1 MNEMQRAR
9 ALAASVVALKTSA
22 TDQQA
27 LTASALYPTY
37 EDLVARQHVAE
48 YAGYRFQ
55 FGGGLWK
62 TLQPGYTFDGVYAPG
77 TGTESLYARIDESHA
92 GTLEDPIPYE
102 GNMEL
107 FSGKYYSQGGVVYR
121 CTRDSGQPLYHKLSE
136 LVGLYVEVAA

>member
-1 MNEMQRAR
+1 MNEMQQAK
-9 ALAASVVALKTSA
+9 ALAAAIVAMKTSA

-27 LTASALYPTY
+27 LAASALYPTY
-37 EDLVARQHVAE
+37 EDLVARQYAAE
-48 YAGYRFQ
+48 NAGYRFQ
-55 FGGGLWK
+55 YEGGLWK
-62 TLQPGYTFDGVYAPG
+62 TLQAGYTFNGVYAPG
-77 TGTESLYARIDESHA
+77 QGTESVYTRIDESHA

-107 FSGKYYSQGGVVYR
+107 FSGKYYTQDGVVYR

>member
-1 MNEMQRAR
+1 MNEMQQAKQ
-9 ALAASVVALKTSA
+9 LAAAIVAMKTSA

-27 LTASALYPTY
+27 LAALALYPTY
-37 EDLVARQHVAE
+37 EDLVARQYVAE
-48 YAGYRFQ
+48 NTGYRFQ

-107 FSGKYYSQGGVVYR
+107 FSGKYYSQDGVVYR

>member
-9 ALAASVVALKTSA
+9 ALAALVVALKTSA

-27 LTASALYPTY
+27 LAASALYPTY
-37 EDLVARQHVAE
+37 EDLVARQYRAE
-48 YAGYRFQ
+48 NAGYRFQ
-55 FGGGLWK
+55 YDGGLWK

-77 TGTESLYARIDESHA
+77 QGTESVYTRIDESHA

-107 FSGKYYSQGGVVYR
+107 IAEKYYSQGGVVYR

>member
-1 MNEMQRAR
+1 MNERQRAK
-9 ALAASVVALKTSA
+9 ALAAAIVAMKTSA

-27 LTASALYPTY
+27 LAALALYPTY
-37 EDLVARQHVAE
+37 EDLVARQYVAE
-48 YAGYRFQ
+48 NAGYRFQ
-55 FGGGLWK
+55 YDGGLWK

-92 GTLEDPIPYE
+92 GTLDDPIPYE

-107 FSGKYYSQGGVVYR
+107 MADQYYSQDGVVYR

>member
-1 MNEMQRAR
+1 MNEMQQAK
-9 ALAASVVALKTSA
+9 ALAAAIVAMKTSA

-27 LTASALYPTY
+27 LAASALYPTY
-37 EDLVARQHVAE
+37 EDLVARQYAAE
-48 YAGYRFQ
+48 NAGYRFQ
-55 FGGGLWK
+55 YGGGLWK

-77 TGTESLYARIDESHA
+77 QGTESVYTRIDESHA

-107 FSGKYYSQGGVVYR
+107 FEGKYYSQGGVVYR

>member
-27 LTASALYPTY
+27 LAASAPYPTY
-37 EDLVARQHVAE
+37 EDLVARQYVAGN
-48 YAGYRFQ
+48 AGYRFQ
-55 FGGGLWK
+55 YDGGLWK

-77 TGTESLYARIDESHA
+77 QGTESVYTRIDESHA

-107 FSGKYYSQGGVVYR
+107 FSGKYYSQDGVVYR

>member
-1 MNEMQRAR
+1 MNEMQQAK
-9 ALAASVVALKTSA
+9 ALAAAIVAMKTSA

-27 LTASALYPTY
+27 LAASALYPTY
-37 EDLVARQHVAE
+37 EDLVARQYMAE
-48 YAGYRFQ
+48 NAGYRFQ
-55 FGGGLWK
+55 FDGGLWK

-77 TGTESLYARIDESHA
+77 QGTESVYTRIDESHA

-107 FSGKYYSQGGVVYR
+107 FSGKYYTQGGVVYR

-136 LVGLYVEVAA
+136 LVGIYVEVAA

>member
-1 MNEMQRAR
+1 MNEIQQAK
-9 ALAASVVALKTSA
+9 ALAAAIVAMKTSA

-27 LTASALYPTY
+27 LAALALYPTY
-37 EDLVARQHVAE
+37 EDLVARQYVAE
-48 YAGYRFQ
+48 NAGYRFQ
-55 FGGGLWK
+55 YDGGLWK

-77 TGTESLYARIDESHA
+77 QGTESVYTRIGESQA

-107 FSGKYYSQGGVVYR
+107 FSGKYYTQDGVVYR

>member
-1 MNEMQRAR
+1 MNEMQQAK
-9 ALAASVVALKTSA
+9 ALAAAIVAMKTSA

-27 LTASALYPTY
+27 LAAAALYPAY
-37 EDLVARQHVAE
+37 EDLVARQYRAE
-48 YAGYRFQ
+48 NAGYRFQ
-55 FGGGLWK
+55 YDGGLWK
-62 TLQPGYTFDGVYAPG
+62 TLQAGYTFNGVYAPG
-77 TGTESLYARIDESHA
+77 MGTESLYARIDESHA

-107 FSGKYYSQGGVVYR
+107 FSGKYYTQDGVVYR

>member
-27 LTASALYPTY
+27 LAASALYPTY
-37 EDLVARQHVAE
+37 EDLVARQYAAE
-48 YAGYRFQ
+48 NAGYRFQ
-55 FGGGLWK
+55 YDGGLWK

-77 TGTESLYARIDESHA
+77 PGTESVYTRIDESHA

-107 FSGKYYSQGGVVYR
+107 FEGKYYSQGGVVYR
-121 CTRDSGQPLYHKLSE
+121 CTRGTGQPVFHKLSD
-136 LVGLYVEVAA
+136 LVGIYVEAAA

>member
-1 MNEMQRAR
+1 MNEMQQAKQ
-9 ALAASVVALKTSA
+9 LAAAIVAMKTSA

-27 LTASALYPTY
+27 LAASALYPTY
-37 EDLVARQHVAE
+37 EDLVARQYMAE
-48 YAGYRFQ
+48 NAGYRFQ
-55 FGGGLWK
+55 YGGGLWK

-77 TGTESLYARIDESHA
+77 QGTESVYTRIDESHA

>member
-27 LTASALYPTY
+27 LAASALYPTY
-37 EDLVARQHVAE
+37 EDLVARQYAAE
-48 YAGYRFQ
+48 NAGYRFQ
-55 FGGGLWK
+55 YEGGLWK
-62 TLQPGYTFDGVYAPG
+62 TLQAGYTFNGVYAPG

-107 FSGKYYSQGGVVYR
+107 FSGKYYTQDGVVYR

>member
-1 MNEMQRAR
+1 MNEMQRAK
-9 ALAASVVALKTSA
+9 ALAAAVTALKASV

-27 LTASALYPTY
+27 LAASALYPTY
-37 EDLVARQHVAE
+37 EDLVARQYMAE
-48 YAGYRFQ
+48 NAGYRFQ
-55 FGGGLWK
+55 YDGGLWK

-77 TGTESLYARIDESHA
+77 QGTESVYTRIYESHA
-92 GTLEDPIPYE
+92 GTLEDPISYE

-107 FSGKYYSQGGVVYR
+107 FSGKYYTQDGVVYR

>member
-1 MNEMQRAR
+1 MNEMQQAK
-9 ALAASVVALKTSA
+9 ALAAAIVAMKTSA

-27 LTASALYPTY
+27 LAASALYPTY

-48 YAGYRFQ
+48 NTWYRFQ

-62 TLQPGYTFDGVYAPG
+62 TLQPGYTFDGVYSPG
-77 TGTESLYARIDESHA
+77 QGTESVYARIDESHA

>member
-22 TDQQA
+22 RDQQA
-27 LTASALYPTY
+27 LAASALYPTY
-37 EDLVARQHVAE
+37 EDLVARQYAAE
-48 YAGYRFQ
+48 NAGYRFQ
-55 FGGGLWK
+55 YGGGLWK

-77 TGTESLYARIDESHA
+77 QGTESVYTRIDESHA

-107 FSGKYYSQGGVVYR
+107 IAEKYYSQGGVVYR
-121 CTRDSGQPLYHKLSE
+121 CTRGTGQPVFHKLND
-136 LVGLYVEVAA
+136 LVGIYVEAAA